1 MLNNR
6 LANIIVFVWIDEITG
21 WPIFLMCSRLKMLN
35 LTLVKYLVGQYY
47 GGFFI
52 EIIVGNIDVFLIHEI
67 TGG

>member
-6 LANIIVFVWIDEITG
+6 LANIIVGFLIDEITG
-21 WPIFLMCSRLKMLN
+21 WPIFLISRLKMLN

-47 GGFFI
+47 RVFFI
-52 EIIVGNIDVFLIHEI
+52 EIIVGNIDVFLIEI